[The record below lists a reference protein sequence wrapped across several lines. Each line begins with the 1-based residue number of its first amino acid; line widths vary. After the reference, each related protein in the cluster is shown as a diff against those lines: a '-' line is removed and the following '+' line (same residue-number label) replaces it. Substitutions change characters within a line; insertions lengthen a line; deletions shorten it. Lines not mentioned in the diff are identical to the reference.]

1 MGLFPILIIGIVVLV
16 GAPIL
21 FFLLSR
27 GHRGGAGAAAAPVP
41 TGVAGAVAGG
51 LAGIAAGGA
60 SSVGPGAATGAAV
73 AAAATPAPDPRAR
86 EAARRLAQN
95 PRDAKALLVL
105 AEAAFRGEDY
115 EGARERYRTLL
126 DLCAAEPD
134 IDEGEVILR
143 HGIAAFKAG
152 AIDEA
157 HKSLLLARTRN
168 DLGFDE
174 NYTLGCLEFGRGDHE
189 KAAVYLI
196 RAHRADPDSI
206 GATKLL
212 GESLFALGHFRDSI
226 PLLRRA
232 FEQFPG
238 DAALLFT
245 LGEAYAETDKKDTA
259 ARIFGRLRTDP
270 RLGPRA
276 ALRSAEIQ
284 TDERQYDRAIE
295 DLEIG
300 LRHAAADADTRL
312 ELKYRLGVAHLKKGD
327 IAKALVPW
335 KEIADVA
342 PTYRDVPDLLARYR
356 EISSNAK
363 LKAYLLSPISEFV
376 TLCRKLAV
384 LVYPRTRTKIL
395 SVSLRQSEY
404 VDITAEV
411 DAGAWHDAVLF
422 RFMRASGVIGELA
435 LRDMYAKLKEI
446 KAGRG
451 ICIAPATFSTSA
463 KAFTE
468 GRVLDVMDKPAL
480 IKLLARVQW
489 TQA

>member
-1 MGLFPILIIGIVVLV
+1 MGLFPILAIGIVVLV

-27 GHRGGAGAAAAPVP
+27 GPRRGAGAAASPVP
-41 TGVAGAVAGG
+41 AGPAGG
-51 LAGIAAGGA
+51 GAGNTAG
-60 SSVGPGAATGAAV
+60 SEPEGAA
-73 AAAATPAPDPRAR
+73 AR

-105 AEAAFRGEDY
+105 AEAAFRGDDFEA
-115 EGARERYRTLL
+115 ARARYRALL
-126 DLCAAEPD
+126 DLCAAEPS
-134 IDEGEVILR
+134 IDEGQVILR
-143 HGIAAFKAG
+143 HGISAFKAG

-157 HKSLLLARTRN
+157 HKSLLLARARN
-168 DLGFDE
+168 ELGFDE
-174 NYTLGCLEFGRGDHE
+174 NYTLGCLELSRGDHE
-189 KAAVYLI
+189 KAAGYLV
-196 RAHRADPDSI
+196 RAHRADPDHI
-206 GATKLL
+206 DATRLL

-245 LGEAYAETDKKDTA
+245 LGEAYAETEKTDTA

-270 RLGPRA
+270 LLGPKA
-276 ALRSAEIQ
+276 ALRSAQIQ
-284 TDERQYDRAIE
+284 TGERQYDRAIE

-300 LRHAAADADTRL
+300 LRHAGADADTRL

-327 IAKALVPW
+327 IARALVPW
-335 KEIADVA
+335 KEIADAA

-376 TLCRKLAV
+376 TLCRKLAA

-411 DAGAWHDAVLF
+411 DAGAWHDTVLF
-422 RFMRASGVIGELA
+422 RFIRASGVIGELA

-451 ICIAPATFSTSA
+451 ICIAPASFSGSA
-463 KAFTE
+463 KAFIE
-468 GRVLDVMDKPAL
+468 GRVLEVMDKPGL

>member
-1 MGLFPILIIGIVVLV
+1 MGVVPILIIGIAILV

-27 GHRGGAGAAAAPVP
+27 KPRGAGERTALPGSAASGGDAETRAAADTAKTRV
-41 TGVAGAVAGG
+41 VN
-51 LAGIAAGGA
+51 AAD
-60 SSVGPGAATGAAV
+60 
-73 AAAATPAPDPRAR
+73 DPRAR

-95 PRDAKALLVL
+95 PRDAKALLFL
-105 AEAAFRGEDY
+105 AEAAYRSEDY
-115 EGARERYRTLL
+115 EAARARYRMLL

-134 IDEGEVILR
+134 IDEGEVTLR

-152 AIDEA
+152 AIEEA
-157 HKSLLLARTRN
+157 RKSLLLARSRKES
-168 DLGFDE
+168 GFEE
-174 NYTLGCLEFGRGDHE
+174 NYTLGCLEFGQGDHE
-189 KAAVYLI
+189 KAAGYLN
-196 RAHRADPDSI
+196 RARQADPDHI
-206 GATKLL
+206 FTVKLL
-212 GESLFALGHFRDSI
+212 GESLFALGHFRDCL

-238 DAALLFT
+238 DAALLFE
-245 LGEAYAETDKKDTA
+245 LGEAFAETDKTDTA

-270 RLGPRA
+270 RLGPKA
-276 ALRSAEIQ
+276 ALRSAQILLG
-284 TDERQYDRAIE
+284 ERQYDRAIE

-300 LRHAAADADTRL
+300 LRHTGADPGTLL

-327 IAKALVPW
+327 IARALVPW

-342 PTYRDVPDLLARYR
+342 PSYRDVPDLLARYR

-363 LKAYLLSPISEFV
+363 LKAYLLSPTSEFA

-411 DAGAWHDAVLF
+411 DGGSWHDAVLF
-422 RFMRASGVIGELA
+422 RFVRASGVIGEPA
-435 LRDMYAKLKEI
+435 LRDMYAKLKEL

-451 ICIAPATFSTSA
+451 ICIAPASFSGSA
-463 KAFTE
+463 KAFLE
-468 GRVLDVMDKPAL
+468 GRVLDVLDKPAL
-480 IKLLARVQW
+480 IKLLAKVQW

>member
-1 MGLFPILIIGIVVLV
+1 MDLLPILLIGIVVLV

-27 GHRGGAGAAAAPVP
+27 GSRLRAGAAASTPIAARSV
-41 TGVAGAVAGG
+41 GAEAAG
-51 LAGIAAGGA
+51 LA
-60 SSVGPGAATGAAV
+60 VRPAAV
-73 AAAATPAPDPRAR
+73 TTASPAADPRAR

-105 AEAAFRGEDY
+105 AEAAFQAEDY
-115 EGARERYRTLL
+115 EAARARYSALL

-134 IDEGEVILR
+134 IDEGEVVLR

-157 HKSLLLARTRN
+157 RKSLLLARARN
-168 DLGFDE
+168 DVGFDE
-174 NYTLGCLEFGRGDHE
+174 NFTLGCLERAAGDHE
-189 KAAVYLI
+189 KGAAYLI
-196 RAHRADPDSI
+196 RAHRVDPDRI
-206 GATKLL
+206 DATRLL
-212 GESLFALGHFRDSI
+212 GESLFALGHFRDAI

-232 FEQFPG
+232 YEQFPG

-245 LGEAYAETDKKDTA
+245 LGEAYAETEKKDTA
-259 ARIFGRLRTDP
+259 GRIFGRLRTDKL
-270 RLGPRA
+270 LGPKA
-276 ALRSAEIQ
+276 SLRSAEIQ
-284 TDERQYDRAIE
+284 MDERQYDRAIE

-300 LRHAAADADTRL
+300 LRLVGADADTRL

-335 KEIADVA
+335 REIAEIA
-342 PTYRDVPDLLARYR
+342 PSYRDVPDLLARYR
-356 EISSNAK
+356 EMSTNAK
-363 LKAYLLSPISEFV
+363 LKSYMLAPTSEFV

-384 LVYPRTRTKIL
+384 LVYPRTRAKIL
-395 SVSLRQSEY
+395 SVSLRKSEY

-411 DAGAWHDAVLF
+411 IGGAWQEAVLF
-422 RFMRASGVIGELA
+422 RFVRATGIIGELA

-451 ICIAPATFSTSA
+451 ICIAPASFSASA
-463 KAFTE
+463 TAFIE
-468 GRVLDVMDKPAL
+468 GRVLDVMDKPGL
-480 IKLLARVQW
+480 IKLLAKVQW